1 MGKILVLG
9 GAGYI
14 GSHTVF
20 ELINSGFQVVVAD
33 SLETGHQR
41 AIHPDAV
48 FYHGDIRNSDFLD
61 SVFTKESIDA
71 VIHFAAYSLVGESM
85 KDPLK
90 YYANNVGGTQMLL
103 SAMVKHGVSKIVFSS
118 SAATYGEPLRVPIL
132 ETDPT
137 QPTNTYGATKLAME
151 QMFKWTSLA
160 HGIKYVSLRYFNA
173 CGAHPSGKI
182 GEDHSPET
190 HLIPIVLQAACG
202 VRENIS
208 VFGTDYPTA
217 DGTCVRDYVHVCD
230 LAQAHIAAVRY
241 LLSGGESDV
250 FNLGNGLGFSVMDV
264 IKAAEKVVGHEIK
277 TVFGVRRDGDPA
289 TLVASSDKAKTILG
303 WTPEYADLGNILET
317 AWLWHSTHPHGYE
330 K

>member
-1 MGKILVLG
+1 
-9 GAGYI
+9 
-14 GSHTVF
+14 
-20 ELINSGFQVVVAD
+20 
-33 SLETGHQR
+33 
-41 AIHPDAV
+41 
-48 FYHGDIRNSDFLD
+48 
-61 SVFTKESIDA
+61 
-71 VIHFAAYSLVGESM
+71 
-85 KDPLK
+85 
-90 YYANNVGGTQMLL
+90 MLL